1 VRENYHNARISLHPG
16 NLFGMTTHRR
26 VTEVDRSRELRAEFG
41 PYLPLMDFLA
51 ELLGP
56 RTEVV
61 LHDTS
66 DLDRS
71 IVALTNGH
79 VSGRTVGGPA
89 TDLVLKVLQNHE
101 HDDQDYL
108 ANYLAESRTGGAFR
122 SSTFFIRD
130 AGGEVVGMLCVNID
144 DEPLTRARDLLDA
157 ITATTGAVKG
167 ASRGGAGA
175 VDGGGAVGAGAG
187 DAGAGAGGAGDAGAG
202 AGGAGGAGV
211 GAGGV
216 GGAPA
221 AGGAGAGRHGRDPA
235 TVAERL
241 STNVDELA
249 LDGVARIVAARGLD
263 PQRMTPDEKVATVRE
278 IERAGLFLL
287 KGAVAQVA
295 VALHVSEPTV
305 YRYVRVVRTES

>member
-1 VRENYHNARISLHPG
+1 
-16 NLFGMTTHRR
+16 MTTHRR

-175 VDGGGAVGAGAG
+175 VDGGGAAGAGAVGAGAG
-187 DAGAGAGGAGDAGAG
+187 A
-202 AGGAGGAGV
+202 GAGGAGV